1 MSSRPAA
8 ELLDLSGQ
16 VALITGAS
24 KGIGRGIAEV
34 FHQAGAKLTLVAR
47 TSGPLK
53 EVAERLS
60 RGSSE
65 TTVLAVPAD
74 VADEQQVNGFVLKT
88 VETFGRLDILVNN
101 AGILHPGRYSEIG
114 PEDWERLMGI
124 NLTGAYLCSR
134 AAAPIME
141 KQKNG
146 RIINIASISGQTGGA
161 SGGLHYAASKAG
173 MMGMAK
179 ALSRDLAPYN
189 VTVNTIT
196 PGVIDTEGQG
206 FTPEKCEEI
215 AKGIPLGRVGTP
227 EDIAYAALFLA
238 SPMASYITGAII
250 DINGGLLKR

>member
-34 FHQAGAKLTLVAR
+34 FHQAGARLTLVAR
-47 TSGPLK
+47 TPDPLK
-53 EVAERLS
+53 KVAESLS
-60 RGSSE
+60 HGSSE
-65 TTVLAVPAD
+65 TRVLAIPSD
-74 VADEQQVNGFVLKT
+74 VSDEQQVSGFVQKT
-88 VETFGRLDILVNN
+88 VEAFGRLDILVNN
-101 AGILHPGRYSEIG
+101 AGILHPGRYSDIG
-114 PEDWERLMGI
+114 PEDWDRLMGI
-124 NLTGAYLCSR
+124 NLTGAYLCAR
-134 AAAPIME
+134 TAAPTME
-141 KQKNG
+141 MHKSG

-189 VTVNTIT
+189 VTVNTIA

-238 SPMASYITGAII
+238 SPMASYITGAVI